1 MRKSP
6 RFLLL
11 AATMLVACRVGGPEA
26 PAPGPPGGAA
36 ADAASPPVAVPDAA
50 PAMPDT
56 ETDVATGAACEPP
69 FPVDVC
75 EPVCNS
81 GCPAL
86 SRCDVSDVP
95 HAGTCV
101 GIWITQEGDACF
113 KGKGTDSCA
122 VGLTC
127 LEGKCARLCYRDD
140 DCARPGRCCTRS
152 VDSPAGATGFRT
164 CAPCMM

>member
-1 MRKSP
+1 
-6 RFLLL
+6 
-11 AATMLVACRVGGPEA
+11 
-26 PAPGPPGGAA
+26 
-36 ADAASPPVAVPDAA
+36 
-50 PAMPDT
+50 
-56 ETDVATGAACEPP
+56 
-69 FPVDVC
+69 
-75 EPVCNS
+75 VCNS

-127 LEGKCARLCYRDD
+127 LEDKCARLCYRDA
-140 DCARPGRCCTRS
+140 DCARPGSCCTRALEGS
-152 VDSPAGATGFRT
+152 AGATGFRT

>member
-1 MRKSP
+1 V
-6 RFLLL
+6 L
-11 AATMLVACRVGGPEA
+11 
-26 PAPGPPGGAA
+26 
-36 ADAASPPVAVPDAA
+36 DAA

-56 ETDVATGAACEPP
+56 ETDVATGTACEPP
-69 FPVDVC
+69 FAVDVC

-113 KGKGTDSCA
+113 KGNGTDSCA

-140 DCARPGRCCTRS
+140 DCARPGRCCARALEGS
-152 VDSPAGATGFRT
+152 AGKTGFRT